1 MFTYKFAV
9 VIEQDNDGYFTFC
22 PELDGCFTQ
31 GNTYEEA
38 VNNIK
43 DAIKLH
49 IEDRLADNDPI
60 PQVDKIN
67 LISMEVVV

>member
-1 MFTYKFAV
+1 MFTHKFAV